1 MKSNLFYLFFAL
13 LLVGFMTQGFQC
25 GSPDFTGAKVQE
37 QNKNFAEAAKLYEKE
52 VQKNPANFEAWFRL
66 GRVRGVE
73 LNDFAGMNKA
83 FNESEKLSPVY
94 SSDIH
99 ALRGHFWVQFIN
111 SGVNNKNRATPD
123 SLQYYDKAIEDYKT
137 ANMVWPDTSITYLYL
152 AGAYKSKGDNANA
165 ILNLTKLWEM
175 DHDKD
180 AYKSVGRIYVQQGL
194 EKKEQFKAANADK
207 LKLQKSLQDIDKGS
221 YKSDVTQAFGNPD
234 SQKKDKKNPKK
245 EDWTYNQY
253 SMTLTFDGDRVV
265 NRKNEKSYDL
275 KIDSSKYVEAVAEFN
290 KAVDVFEAIKKADP
304 KDNENLNLLLQAY
317 YESNR
322 SVEATK
328 AFKLA
333 VDNDPGNK
341 MNHYILGLLY
351 RTVNDYAGAIA
362 EFNEAIKLDPEFS
375 DAFYDIGATYYN
387 WGVKMK
393 KASQEKGDESEEYK
407 TKFQAALPW
416 MEKMTKI
423 KKDDARIWETLGTIY
438 ALLGQ
443 AENATKAL
451 DEADKIRK
459 AAK

>member
-1 MKSNLFYLFFAL
+1 
-13 LLVGFMTQGFQC
+13 
-25 GSPDFTGAKVQE
+25 
-37 QNKNFAEAAKLYEKE
+37 
-52 VQKNPANFEAWFRL
+52 
-66 GRVRGVE
+66 
-73 LNDFAGMNKA
+73 MNQA
-83 FNESEKLSPVY
+83 FNESEKLSNQF
-94 SSDIH
+94 SNDIH

-111 SGVNNKNRATPD
+111 SGVMNKNRATPD

-137 ANMVWPDTSITYLYL
+137 ANMIWPDTSITFLYL
-152 AGAYKSKGDNANA
+152 AGAYKSKGDIPNT
-165 ILNLTKLWEM
+165 ILNLNKLWEM

-194 EKKEQFKAANADK
+194 EKKEQFKTANADK
-207 LKLQKSLQDIDKGS
+207 LKLQKNLKDIDKGS

-245 EDWTYNQY
+245 EDWIYNQY
-253 SMTLTFDGDRVV
+253 SMTFTFDGERVA
-265 NRKNEKSYDL
+265 NRKIEKVYNL
-275 KIDSSKYVEAVAEFN
+275 KIDSTKYFEAVAEFN

-317 YESNR
+317 YESDR
-322 SVEATK
+322 SVEATT

-333 VDNDPGNK
+333 VENDPGNK

-351 RTVNDYAGAIA
+351 RSVNDYPGAIG
-362 EFNEAIKLDPEFS
+362 EFNEAIRIDSSFS

-416 MEKMTKI
+416 MKKMTEI

-451 DEADKIRK
+451 DEADKLRK
-459 AAK
+459 ASK

>member
-1 MKSNLFYLFFAL
+1 MKSNLFSFFFAL

-37 QNKNFAEAAKLYEKE
+37 QNKNYSEAAKLYEKE

-73 LNDFAGMNKA
+73 LNDFAGMNQA
-83 FNESEKLSPVY
+83 FRESEKLSNVY
-94 SSDIH
+94 VNDIH
-99 ALRGHFWVQFIN
+99 AIRGHFWVQFIN
-111 SGVNNKNRATPD
+111 SGVINKNRATKD
-123 SLQYYDKAIEDYKT
+123 SMQFYDKAIQDYNT
-137 ANMVWPDTSITYLYL
+137 ANLIWPDTSITFLYL
-152 AGAYKSKGDNANA
+152 AGAYKSKGDLDNTV
-165 ILNLTKLWEM
+165 LNLNKLWEM

-194 EKKEQFKAANADK
+194 DKKELFKTANADK
-207 LKLQKSLQDIDKGS
+207 LKLQKNLREIDKGN
-221 YKSDVTQAFGNPD
+221 YKGDVTQAFGQPD
-234 SQKKDKKNPKK
+234 SQKKVKKDPKK
-245 EDWTYNQY
+245 EDWIYNKY
-253 SMTLTFDGDRVV
+253 SMTFTFDGERVV
-265 NRKNEKSYDL
+265 NRKIDKPIDL
-275 KIDSSKYVEAVAEFN
+275 QIDSTKYFEAVVEFN
-290 KAVDVFEAIKKADP
+290 KAVEVFEAIKKADP

-317 YESNR
+317 YESDR
-322 SVEATK
+322 TVEATK

-333 VDNDPGNK
+333 VDNEPGNK

-351 RTVNDYAGAIA
+351 RTTNDYDGAIK
-362 EFNEAIKLDPEFS
+362 EFSEAIRLDSTFS

-393 KASQEKGDESEEYK
+393 KASQEAGDESVEYK

-423 KKDDARIWETLGTIY
+423 KKDDSKIWETLGTIY

-459 AAK
+459 AVK